1 MTFWGDMLDTIVA
14 GTGEPPPM
22 VVALKLPTIQGW
34 APGSVWGDWPLN
46 KDMYHAAGSV
56 FGGYLGALADSFTG
70 LAMFTVL
77 KDDET
82 FTTSDLRVSFFR
94 PVTSDLHIVAEVL
107 NRGRRQAHVEATF
120 VDDRDKVACKATAT
134 QVILP
139 LSELQGGSS

>member
-1 MTFWGDMLDTIVA
+1 MTVWTDWLDQIVA
-14 GTGEPPPM
+14 GTADPPPM
-22 VVALKLPTIQGW
+22 VVALKLPQIDGY
-34 APGSVWGDWPLN
+34 APGSVWGDWRLD

-56 FGGYLGALADSFTG
+56 FGGYLAALADSFTG

-77 KDDET
+77 NNEES
-82 FTTSDLRVSFFR
+82 FTTSDLRVAYFR
-94 PVTSDLHIVAEVL
+94 PVVTDLHIVAEVL

-139 LSELQGGSS
+139 MSDLQGGSG

>member
-1 MTFWGDMLDTIVA
+1 MLDAIVA

-34 APGSVWGDWPLN
+34 EPGSVWGDWPLN
-46 KDMYHAAGSV
+46 KEMYHAAGSV
-56 FGGYLGALADSFTG
+56 FGGYLAALADSYTG

-77 KDDET
+77 TDQES
-82 FTTSDLRVSFFR
+82 FTTSDLRLAFFR
-94 PVTSDLHIVAEVL
+94 PVTTDLHIVAEVL

-139 LSELQGGSS
+139 MSDLQGGSS